1 MLARQVPPG
10 HRPRRGALG
19 LALACSL
26 ALTPAAPA
34 SAVPGKAGPGKV
46 APYRGLG
53 AWIDIYDDRAWNHP
67 VRTTVDLRRRG
78 VRTIYLQTCHFNCD
92 EALFRPTR
100 MARLLRAAHRRGMR
114 VVSWYLPGFV
124 RPKRDLQRSLA
135 AIRFRTGDGH
145 RFDSFALDIEAMGV
159 RVGVRNRRLVALS
172 RRLRERTGRGYGM
185 GAITPPWFFSWR
197 PFPYRALSRHYD
209 VFLPMNYFSVRGRG
223 PSVARVHT
231 RRNIRLIRRQTGDP
245 AFPIHDIGGLA
256 EDLGGREVR
265 AVVRTDRRHGVLGTS
280 LYDAF
285 TSGPAAWRQLRKP

>member
-26 ALTPAAPA
+26 ALTTVLSASAAP
-34 SAVPGKAGPGKV
+34 SKV
-46 APYRGLG
+46 EPYRGLG
-53 AWIDIYDDRAWNHP
+53 TWIDIYDERAWDHP
-67 VRTTVDLRRRG
+67 VRTAVGLRRRG

-92 EALFRPTR
+92 HGLFRPAR
-100 MARLLRAAHRRGMR
+100 MADLLRAAHRQGMR

-124 RPKRDLQRSLA
+124 RPKADLQRSLA
-135 AIRFRTGDGH
+135 AIRFITRDGH
-145 RFDSFALDIEAMGV
+145 RFDSFALDIEAMDVV
-159 RVGVRNRRLVALS
+159 RVGIRNRRLVDLS
-172 RRLRERTGRGYGM
+172 RRIRDRVGRRYGM

-197 PFPYRALSRHYD
+197 PFPYRSLSRHYD

-223 PSVARVHT
+223 PAVARVHT
-231 RRNIRLIRRQTGDP
+231 RRNIQLIRREADDP
-245 AFPIHDIGGLA
+245 SFPIHDIGGLA

-285 TSGPAAWRQLRKP
+285 TSGPAAWRQLRGK